1 MSENIRNEEDIE
13 ETQDIGENFENNKI
27 NNEQV
32 YNMLTNNEL
41 SWQTIIY
48 DLINTGQ
55 LDPWDIDIGY
65 LANKYLQ
72 KVRQAE
78 EANFFVSSK
87 VLLAASLLLRIKS
100 EILLERYIRS
110 LDDILFGKKEEK
122 KYEVERIELDLNE
135 IPDLYMRTPIPRMRK
150 VSLQELMSALNK
162 AITTENRRINKEID
176 IKRAEREA
184 ETVLPKTRL
193 NVKDKIKKTYSRIL
207 TLFKHKQSKLS
218 YTELVGKDR
227 EERIISFLPILHLD
241 TQQRIWLEQEKH
253 FDEIYIWL
261 YEHYKKENADK
272 IVKGLVKEEKEIEAQ
287 EKLNSETGFDNLIGE
302 LADEELE

>member
-1 MSENIRNEEDIE
+1 MSEDIE
-13 ETQDIGENFENNKI
+13 EEENIEEIQGKRENFGNNKI

-32 YNMLTNNEL
+32 YDMLTNNEL

-48 DLINTGQ
+48 DLINTEQ

-65 LANKYLQ
+65 LAKKYLQ
-72 KVRQAE
+72 KVRQLE

-122 KYEVERIELDLNE
+122 KYEVERIELDPNE
-135 IPDLYMRTPIPRMRK
+135 IPDLYMRTPIPRMKK
-150 VSLQELMSALNK
+150 VSLQELIAALSK

-184 ETVLPKTRL
+184 ETVLPKTRI
-193 NVKDKIKKTYSRIL
+193 NVKDKIKKIYSRIL
-207 TLFKHKQSKLS
+207 TLFKHKQSKMS
-218 YTELVGKDR
+218 YTELIGKDR
-227 EERIISFLPILHLD
+227 EERIVSFLPILHLD
-241 TQQRIWLEQEKH
+241 SQQRVWLEQEKH

-272 IVKGLVKEEKEIEAQ
+272 IVKELVKEEKEIEAQ
-287 EKLNSETGFDNLIGE
+287 EKLNSETGFDNPIGE
-302 LADEELE
+302 LIDE